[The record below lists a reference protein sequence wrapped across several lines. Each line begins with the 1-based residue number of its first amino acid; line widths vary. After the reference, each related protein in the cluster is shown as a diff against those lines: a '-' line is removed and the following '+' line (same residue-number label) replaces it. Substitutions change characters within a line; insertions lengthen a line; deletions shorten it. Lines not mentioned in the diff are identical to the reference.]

1 MGNTTFRTRQIVD
14 EPVEKTIIVP
24 VETQTEVED
33 HIEVPYLDAKNFL
46 EDYFQLGTQWK
57 DADQVFAEDLGKL
70 NAYFVDLIDQGYIA
84 NTQRAVTNELKKMEK
99 LNNLTKEERSVVRL
113 EILGNYAEF
122 LMKNNN
128 LKSKLRRYA
137 N

>member
-1 MGNTTFRTRQIVD
+1 MGDTTFRTKQIV
-14 EPVEKTIIVP
+14 EEAVEKPTIPV
-24 VETQTEVED
+24 VETQMEVED

-57 DADQVFAEDLGKL
+57 DADEVFAEDLFKL
-70 NAYFVDLIDQGYIA
+70 DIYFADLIDQGYIA
-84 NTQRAVTNELKKMEK
+84 NSQSAVKNELKKMEK
-99 LNNLTKEERSVVRL
+99 LNNLIKEERSVVKL
-113 EILGNYAEF
+113 EVLGNYAEF
-122 LMKNNN
+122 LTKNNN